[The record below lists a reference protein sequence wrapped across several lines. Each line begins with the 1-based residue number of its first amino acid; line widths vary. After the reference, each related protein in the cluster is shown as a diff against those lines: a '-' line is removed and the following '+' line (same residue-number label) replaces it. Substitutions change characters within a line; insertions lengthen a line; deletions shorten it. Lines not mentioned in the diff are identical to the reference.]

1 MKNNAVL
8 GYIPRTIKGYIAPI
22 QKKSYTLTTTGQPK
36 THCTTEYMVIMEY
49 EELDEEIV

>member
-22 QKKSYTLTTTGQPK
+22 QKKVLH
-36 THCTTEYMVIMEY
+36 THNYWATKDALYYGIHDDYGV
-49 EELDEEIV
+49 